1 MKLFP
6 DRLFR
11 DVIPPAGVAFADY
24 VGVTIPVE
32 DTFLCAYVLTP
43 DGTHKRPC
51 PCVILCH
58 GFPGF
63 YKSDDIAQSLCRM
76 GCVVIVPGCRGGWSS
91 GGFYSFTNYITDI
104 ATAAQWARSPEI
116 ARTYGIDPKS
126 ILLSGHSM
134 GGSSALNAARQLPW
148 LKGVIA
154 IAPYDIS
161 RLFAEPPYG
170 IDFLMEI
177 GAGVLREETPGAI
190 RQNAI
195 EHQAAL
201 SLCHAADDLREQ
213 NLLLIGGSRDDIAPP
228 EQMIAPLWTDLQAQ
242 KTDAVQ
248 TYIQLPSDHDFC
260 SFRIALIEQIGNWIA
275 DLFE

>member
-1 MKLFP
+1 ML
-6 DRLFR
+6 
-11 DVIPPAGVAFADY
+11 
-24 VGVTIPVE
+24 
-32 DTFLCAYVLTP
+32 
-43 DGTHKRPC
+43 
-51 PCVILCH
+51 
-58 GFPGF
+58 
-63 YKSDDIAQSLCRM
+63 
-76 GCVVIVPGCRGGWSS
+76 
-91 GGFYSFTNYITDI
+91 DI

-177 GAGVLREETPGAI
+177 GAGVLREKTPGAI